1 MVGIES
7 KPKTRAVLCAALTLA
22 AAVSGASDT
31 ARAQQSMFG
40 GADLTSG
47 FLPDPHVLQGQ
58 SGGNVEANR
67 VNPDCRGYISPHPSH
82 IVNLRGNF
90 RWMRAFVESSGDTTI
105 MIQTPQ
111 NTVICDDDTYG
122 LNPAVEQAWGPG
134 MYRIWVGSYQQ
145 GSAVPYT
152 LKFTEIPSV
161 VPGSGQQAVGPQPMP
176 TNPQPNPHPTTGPT
190 PQPAGLTMTVDAMQ
204 GNGTPGWIDARL
216 RPDPAVLEGA
226 AGGTIRASDAAES
239 ACRGFVQS
247 VPDHILFVQGRARYL
262 RLYVE
267 ASEDTTMVIR
277 TPDGRWLCDDD
288 GGGNL
293 QPMLEQESWAPG
305 RYLVWIG
312 TYSAR
317 GTGTVPYRLMATR
330 QEPAAARPNPP
341 PSRGGRG
348 GRGRGRS
355 F

>member
-7 KPKTRAVLCAALTLA
+7 KPRTGAVVVAALTLA
-22 AAVSGASDT
+22 ALVSGASDT

-40 GADLTSG
+40 SATLTSG

-58 SGGNVEANR
+58 SGGNVDASG
-67 VNPDCRGYISPHPSH
+67 VNAQCRGFISPHPSH
-82 IVNLRGNF
+82 IVTLNGNF
-90 RWMRAFVESSGDTTI
+90 RWMRVFVESAGDTTI

-111 NTVICDDDTYG
+111 NTVLCNDDTYG

-134 MYRIWVGSYQQ
+134 LYRIWVGSYQQ
-145 GSAVPYT
+145 GTSVPYS
-152 LKFTEIPSV
+152 LKLTEIASV
-161 VPGSGQQAVGPQPMP
+161 VPGSSQGQGVGPQPMP
-176 TNPQPNPHPTTGPT
+176 IDPRVNPNPNPQPNP
-190 PQPAGLTMTVDAMQ
+190 QPAQGLTMTVDAMQ

-226 AGGTIRASDAAES
+226 AGGTIRAQEAAEPS
-239 ACRGFVQS
+239 CRGFVQS
-247 VPDHILFVQGRARYL
+247 IPDHILYVQGRARYL

-305 RYLVWIG
+305 QYLVWIG

-330 QEPAAARPNPP
+330 QQPAAARPEPAP
-341 PSRGGRG
+341 RRGGGSSRH
-348 GRGRGRS
+348 R
-355 F
+355 

>member
-7 KPKTRAVLCAALTLA
+7 KPRTGAVMCTALALA
-22 AAVSGASDT
+22 AVMSGASDT
-31 ARAQQSMFG
+31 ALAQQSMFG
-40 GADLTSG
+40 GANLTSG
-47 FLPDPHVLQGQ
+47 FMPDPHVLQGQ
-58 SGGNVEANR
+58 SGGQVDASG
-67 VNPDCRGYISPHPSH
+67 VNPECRGFISPHPSH
-82 IVNLRGNF
+82 IINLRGNF
-90 RWMRAFVESSGDTTI
+90 RWMRIFVEAAGDTTI

-111 NTVICDDDTYG
+111 NTVICNDDTYG

-145 GSAVPYT
+145 GTAVPYS
-152 LKFTEIPSV
+152 LKLTEIPSV
-161 VPGSGQQAVGPQPMP
+161 VPGSSGQQVGPQPMP
-176 TNPQPNPHPTTGPT
+176 IQPNPNPNPGPTPHPGPGPT

-226 AGGTIRASDAAES
+226 AGGTIRAQDAAEPS
-239 ACRGFVQS
+239 CRGYVQS
-247 VPDHILFVQGRARYL
+247 IPDHILYVQGSARYL

-267 ASEDTTMVIR
+267 AAEDTTMVIR

-293 QPMLEQESWAPG
+293 QPMLQQDSWPPG
-305 RYLVWIG
+305 QYLVWIG

-330 QEPAAARPNPP
+330 QPPAGAAPNPP
-341 PSRGGRG
+341 P
-348 GRGRGRS
+348 GRGRS
-355 F
+355 RRR